1 MDTRCGERIFEALT
15 SRRGRWTAA
24 AAALLLAA
32 SALGYETDP
41 YTKRHLDIADSL
53 VVLDAKVNDALDDIA
68 ASWPGATPLAQRERL
83 LILAVYRE
91 LGGIHWVD
99 KLERWAIEAPEV
111 AKIPVS
117 RSESFVGDFP
127 LYAGRV
133 AAIFGFGPTINIGGV
148 YVGTDKIGHFFSQGR
163 KFYRRYRRLGDE
175 AAAARWSTVTET
187 GLFGRLMTGVLS
199 NADLVANYEGY
210 RFYRGLLHDGVV
222 NGKPALIRWREG
234 GPERQRRFTWTDHV
248 NPFWDEALNP
258 NVYGPALL
266 RLATER
272 LLRLCGDFLAR
283 PERYRVQDAGAL
295 LRRYRH
301 LGLRDTQWLAP
312 SAFLGANCKAGSTAA
327 DDAGSGR
334 PPAVPASIEVQPRP
348 GAWPLAA
355 RPRDAPRAASREHR
369 RASSPAPVRPPP

>member
-1 MDTRCGERIFEALT
+1 MDIRCGERIFEALAIQ
-15 SRRGRWTAA
+15 RGRWTAA
-24 AAALLLAA
+24 AAATLLAA
-32 SALGYETDP
+32 GALGYETDP
-41 YTKRHLDIADSL
+41 YTKRHLDIADS
-53 VVLDAKVNDALDDIA
+53 VAVLDAKVNEALDAIA
-68 ASWPGATPLAQRERL
+68 ASWPDGAPPAQRERM

-111 AKIPVS
+111 AKMPVS

-127 LYAGRV
+127 LHAGRV

-210 RFYRGLLHDGVV
+210 RFYRALPHDGVV
-222 NGKPALIRWREG
+222 NGKPALVRWREG

-258 NVYGPALL
+258 NVYNPTLL
-266 RLATER
+266 RLAKER

-283 PERYRVQDAGAL
+283 PERYRVRDAGAL

-301 LGLRDTQWLAP
+301 VGLRDTQWLAP
-312 SAFLGANCKAGSTAA
+312 SAFLGANC
-327 DDAGSGR
+327 
-334 PPAVPASIEVQPRP
+334 
-348 GAWPLAA
+348 
-355 RPRDAPRAASREHR
+355 
-369 RASSPAPVRPPP
+369 